1 MYSPL
6 INIELDR
13 VSPPYLHILLGVV
26 LKHHKLLEVAANN
39 LDKEVARESDEFLT
53 PLGILLK
60 KYGSRWGEA
69 KRLQEKLIHEEGCLG
84 FSELSESQEQVDM
97 YMQQIHNTQSLISS
111 LSYKDFS
118 LREGPIASSLDIV
131 LNKHRITPQ
140 AYHSR
145 SFVGNHCNKYLQAE
159 VYTDLTQTLVTSTQ
173 QCTTNP
179 MIIDEVCTLQM
190 LYNDL
195 NRALSIVHKFIS
207 HTHSIP
213 QTSIPEIE
221 KSIDTYMIT
230 YRRMFPH
237 KVIPKQHL
245 LEKHCIPHIKQYK
258 FGLSLLGEQGTE
270 NSHQMIAALE
280 HRA

>member
-1 MYSPL
+1 
-6 INIELDR
+6 
-13 VSPPYLHILLGVV
+13 
-26 LKHHKLLEVAANN
+26 
-39 LDKEVARESDEFLT
+39 
-53 PLGILLK
+53 
-60 KYGSRWGEA
+60 
-69 KRLQEKLIHEEGCLG
+69 
-84 FSELSESQEQVDM
+84 M

-140 AYHSR
+140 AYHSK
-145 SFVGNHCNKYLQAE
+145 SFVGNHCHKYLQAE

-195 NRALSIVHKFIS
+195 NRALSTVHTFIS

-237 KVIPKQHL
+237 KVILKQHL
-245 LEKHCIPHIKQYK
+245 LEKHCIPHIKHYK
-258 FGLSLLGEQGTE
+258 FGLGLLGEQGSE

-280 HRA
+280 QGTRH